1 MKRVLIDT
9 NVVLDFYLQLPEF
22 FEAADKIFQA
32 IRNRKIIACLSASVV
47 TDLYYMLER
56 RVNEKYARE
65 VVEIIYATFR
75 ILTVD
80 RRTIREA
87 LDAPMA
93 DFEDAVQAV
102 AIQKIGVNVIVTRDK
117 IGFLDSGL
125 NVYSPEEFLKTLINS

>member
-9 NVVLDFYLQLPEF
+9 NVALDFYLKLPEF

-32 IRNRKIIACLSASVV
+32 IRNRKIVACLSASVV
-47 TDLYYMLER
+47 TDLYYILER
-56 RVNEKYARE
+56 RINEKYARE

-93 DFEDAVQAV
+93 DFEDAMQAV
-102 AIQKIGVNVIVTRDK
+102 AVKKIGVNIVVTRDK
-117 IGFLDSGL
+117 TGFLDSGL
-125 NVYSPEEFLKTLINS
+125 NVYSPEDFLKTLK

>member
-9 NVVLDFYLQLPEF
+9 NVALDFYLKEPQF
-22 FEAADKIFQA
+22 FETADRIFQA
-32 IRNRKIIACLSASVV
+32 IRSRKIVACISASVV
-47 TDLYYMLER
+47 TDLYYILAR
-56 RVNEKYARE
+56 RMNEKYARE
-65 VVEIIYATFR
+65 IVEIVYATFR

-102 AIQKIGVNVIVTRDK
+102 TVRKIGVNIVVTRDK
-117 IGFLDSGL
+117 TGFHDSGL
-125 NVYSPEEFLKTLINS
+125 RVFSPEEFLETVK

>member
-9 NVVLDFYLQLPEF
+9 NVAIDFYLKLPEF
-22 FEAADKIFQA
+22 FEAADRIFQA
-32 IRNRKIIACLSASVV
+32 IRNRKIVACISASVV
-47 TDLYYMLER
+47 TDLYYILER
-56 RVNEKYARE
+56 RVSEQFARE
-65 VVEIIYATFR
+65 VVEAIYATFR

-102 AIQKIGVNVIVTRDK
+102 TVKKIGVNVVVTRDK
-117 IGFLDSGL
+117 TGFLDSGL
-125 NVYSPEEFLKTLINS
+125 DAYSPEEFLEKC